1 MIHTASRAKPFN
13 THASRILWRLNVRR
27 SGSANV
33 CVLPALLA
41 GRTNMHIDKV
51 SLQKEQSFYLLKLHE
66 QMAAEDLVA
75 KEDKQE
81 NAETKVPT
89 GREEFVVRL
98 IAALH
103 AVGCEPN
110 ATKLVRAFNLRYPDE
125 SVTIQAAR
133 KWLLGEA
140 FPSEPK
146 LLALAHWL
154 DVDPAW
160 LRFGETEWRPN
171 PDLSATYVDGLER
184 DLALLTTVERGLMRQ
199 MLDLILAGRT
209 SHKR

>member
-1 MIHTASRAKPFN
+1 MHVAKAS
-13 THASRILWRLNVRR
+13 
-27 SGSANV
+27 
-33 CVLPALLA
+33 LPE
-41 GRTNMHIDKV
+41 
-51 SLQKEQSFYLLKLHE
+51 EQSFYLLKLPE
-66 QMAAEDLVA
+66 QMAAEELVA

-81 NAETKVPT
+81 NAEAKAPN

-98 IAALH
+98 SSALH

-110 ATKLVRAFNLRYPDE
+110 ATKLVKAFNLRYPHE

-160 LRFGETEWRPN
+160 LRFGETEWHPN
-171 PDLSATYVDGLER
+171 PDLSATFVDGLER
-184 DLALLTTVERGLMRQ
+184 DLAMLTTVERGLMRQ
-199 MLDLILAGRT
+199 MLDLILAGRA
-209 SHKR
+209 SAKR